1 MGKNRYFS
9 IPFRYIR
16 KMKRIVADKAF
27 EFSVKM
33 VFLGKRLVKENEY
46 VLSRQL
52 IRSST
57 SISANIEESAAAASK
72 RDFLN
77 KMNISHK
84 EARETKFWIR
94 LLYRTEY
101 IKYEEYIIYDNE
113 CDEILRILYSITR
126 TIKEQLKNSRQ

>member
-1 MGKNRYFS
+1 
-9 IPFRYIR
+9 
-16 KMKRIVADKAF
+16 MKSIVAEKAF

-52 IRSST
+52 IRSAT
-57 SISANIEESAAAASK
+57 SISANIEEATAAVSK
-72 RDFLN
+72 KDFLH

-94 LLYRTEY
+94 LLYRTQY
-101 IKYEEYIIYDNE
+101 IKCEEYNIYLNE
-113 CDEILRILYSITR
+113 CDEIIRMLYSITM
-126 TIKEQLKNSRQ
+126 TVKGQLDIN